1 MRCPLLI
8 LNLRWTDN
16 DVGPVEVEGS
26 NEDVLQHLGIVSLL
40 PIEREKVKISDYV
53 DIPLHHH
60 VEAKHSEQ
68 TFIESLKVKVVKK
81 PRLTSGIRFVLF
93 PC

>member
-1 MRCPLLI
+1 MSSTRLI

-40 PIEREKVKISDYV
+40 PIEREKVKISEVMY
-53 DIPLHHH
+53 
-60 VEAKHSEQ
+60 
-68 TFIESLKVKVVKK
+68 
-81 PRLTSGIRFVLF
+81 
-93 PC
+93 